1 MDPKC
6 RNSRKK
12 NVSLSRLQPAVRGSV
27 WQKNLSFCC
36 CCYCWWCCLA
46 VLCWISL
53 NVVFFSFPLLCARC
67 WCYFTQFFFVKSK
80 WIGRLAS
87 YISRI
92 TNDLYTYTVCI
103 QMMGTH
109 THTRSLD
116 SVMKNYALI
125 EFQILPIRRYEST

>member
-6 RNSRKK
+6 RNSKK
-12 NVSLSRLQPAVRGSV
+12 KCFAFSLATSRTRLSLAEKFKFFLLLLLLVVLFGCV
-27 WQKNLSFCC
+27 VLDFIKCCFLLLSFTLCS
-36 CCYCWWCCLA
+36 LL
-46 VLCWISL
+46 VLFYL
-53 NVVFFSFPLLCARC
+53 VF
-67 WCYFTQFFFVKSK
+67 FFFVKSK

-109 THTRSLD
+109 TRSLD